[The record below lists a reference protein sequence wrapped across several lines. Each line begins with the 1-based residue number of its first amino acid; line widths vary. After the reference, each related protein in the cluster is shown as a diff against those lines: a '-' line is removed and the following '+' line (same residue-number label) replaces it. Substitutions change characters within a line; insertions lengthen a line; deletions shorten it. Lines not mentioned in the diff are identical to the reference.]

1 MAGIEA
7 TRENI
12 RLASSRL
19 SDLIYQTSSRSWR
32 LAVEQVG
39 DEQERRIVGVE
50 STGGTM
56 VMGDCMSDVNNEVAI
71 GDAEYIAVLDPD
83 VAFYLCALLDGA
95 ADAPKGSPIF
105 ATAASVA
112 FEINRKWTAMRKAQ
126 GEG

>member
-1 MAGIEA
+1 MAGVEA

-12 RLASSRL
+12 RLAASRL

-32 LAVEQVG
+32 LAIERVG

-50 STGGTM
+50 SPNGTM

-71 GDAEYIAVLDPD
+71 GDAEYITVLDPD
-83 VAFYLCALLDGA
+83 VAFYLCAVLEGA
-95 ADAPKGSPIF
+95 ADSAPNGSPLL
-105 ATAASVA
+105 ANASAAA

-126 GEG
+126 GE